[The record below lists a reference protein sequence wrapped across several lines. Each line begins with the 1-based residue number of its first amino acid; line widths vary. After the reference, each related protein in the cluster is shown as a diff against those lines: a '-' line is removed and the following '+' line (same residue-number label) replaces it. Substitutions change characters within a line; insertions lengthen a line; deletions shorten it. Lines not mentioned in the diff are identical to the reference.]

1 MNNELDETT
10 KPIGARFGEA
20 FFCIGY
26 LIFTF
31 AVAFI
36 MQSRFISLPK
46 YLGARPDRLRN
57 GFGFMLA
64 FLLGFGDAFHLIP
77 RIILNLKGE
86 LKRKNTL
93 FGLGNLISSITMT
106 VFYNILIKM
115 CDSLEYYGEA
125 YNLWIERSILILTI
139 IRIVLLLMP
148 QNEWQAGGA
157 NKKWAII
164 RNIPFA
170 MIGVL
175 TVVGIVRVIQH
186 MQLYPAS
193 FYIQLIIA
201 VVLSFLFYLPV
212 AIFAHDRPKLGI
224 LMIPKTMCYIWML
237 SVICFF

>member
-1 MNNELDETT
+1 MNSELDETT
-10 KPIGARFGEA
+10 KPLGARFGEA

-26 LIFTF
+26 LIFAF
-31 AVAFI
+31 VIAFI

-106 VFYNILIKM
+106 VFY
-115 CDSLEYYGEA
+115 
-125 YNLWIERSILILTI
+125 
-139 IRIVLLLMP
+139 
-148 QNEWQAGGA
+148 
-157 NKKWAII
+157 
-164 RNIPFA
+164 
-170 MIGVL
+170 
-175 TVVGIVRVIQH
+175 
-186 MQLYPAS
+186 MQ
-193 FYIQLIIA
+193 IIIA

>member
-1 MNNELDETT
+1 MNNELNETT

-26 LIFTF
+26 LIFAF
-31 AVAFI
+31 VIAFI

-125 YNLWIERSILILTI
+125 YNLWIERSILVLTI

-148 QNEWQAGGA
+148 QNEWHEGGA

-201 VVLSFLFYLPV
+201 VVLSFLFFLPV